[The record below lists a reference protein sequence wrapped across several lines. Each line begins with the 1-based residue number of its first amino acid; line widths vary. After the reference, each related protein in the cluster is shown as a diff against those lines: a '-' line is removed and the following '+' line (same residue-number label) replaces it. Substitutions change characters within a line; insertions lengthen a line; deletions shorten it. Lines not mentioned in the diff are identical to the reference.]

1 MDNFKIGN
9 LYSFTT
15 YAPAVLGQTH
25 RQMRLMAI
33 GDYRLGSMFENVDIR
48 RSSILSYLGTNA
60 TEDASTDTYLVFR
73 TETGSNVVF
82 GMSWINLNTL
92 ETTSTL
98 MITVTIEG
106 VSNDD
111 AARVREVLAF
121 AGYNKV
127 TTSVTDVT
135 QA

>member
-1 MDNFKIGN
+1 
-9 LYSFTT
+9 
-15 YAPAVLGQTH
+15 
-25 RQMRLMAI
+25 
-33 GDYRLGSMFENVDIR
+33 MFENVDIR